1 MSKNEVKEFNVFG
14 NVYGVSLWRSGMS
27 VIFDMLDDQAGN
39 KENSELHE
47 YKQALNQEGEYSL
60 KINGKFNPNSISSS
74 ELFNNF
80 VADLKDNFLNEELEQ
95 IGFSKE
101 WLMAEHNKLV
111 EIAINLN
118 SNSVEIEL

>member
-1 MSKNEVKEFNVFG
+1 
-14 NVYGVSLWRSGMS
+14 MS

-39 KENSELHE
+39 KENSKLHE

-80 VADLKDNFLNEELEQ
+80 VGDLKDNFLNEELEQ

-101 WLMAEHNKLV
+101 WLTAEHNKLV

-118 SNSVEIEL
+118 KNRVEIEL

>member
-1 MSKNEVKEFNVFG
+1 MFEIKEFNVYG
-14 NVYGVSLWRSGMS
+14 NTYGVSLWRSGMS

-60 KINGKFNPNSISSS
+60 KINDKFNPNSISSS

-80 VADLKDNFLNEELEQ
+80 VEDLKANILSDELEQ

-101 WLMAEHNKLV
+101 WLIAEHNRLV
-111 EIAINLN
+111 ETAINLN
-118 SNSVEIEL
+118 KNRVEIEL

>member
-27 VIFDMLDDQAGN
+27 VIFDMLDGLAGS

-47 YKQALNQEGEYSL
+47 YKQALNQEGTYSL
-60 KINGKFNPNSISSS
+60 KINGKFNPNSVSSS

-80 VADLKDNFLNEELEQ
+80 ADDLKANILNSELEQ
-95 IGFSKE
+95 VGFSKE
-101 WLMAEHNKLV
+101 WLISQHNKLV

-118 SNSVEIEL
+118 KNKVEIEY

>member
-60 KINGKFNPNSISSS
+60 KMIFIHHFGYGV
-74 ELFNNF
+74 E
-80 VADLKDNFLNEELEQ
+80 
-95 IGFSKE
+95 
-101 WLMAEHNKLV
+101 MALRR
-111 EIAINLN
+111 LDDDRT
-118 SNSVEIEL
+118 S

>member
-1 MSKNEVKEFNVFG
+1 MFKNEVKEFNVYG
-14 NVYGVSLWRSGMS
+14 NTYGVSLWRSGMS
-27 VIFDMLDDQAGN
+27 VIFDMLDELAGN

-60 KINGKFNPNSISSS
+60 KINDKFNPNSISSS

-80 VADLKDNFLNEELEQ
+80 IADLKANILNGELEQ

-101 WLMAEHNKLV
+101 WLIAEHNRLV
-111 EIAINLN
+111 ETAINLN
-118 SNSVEIEL
+118 NNRVEIEL

>member
-60 KINGKFNPNSISSS
+60 KINGKFNPNSVASS

-80 VADLKDNFLNEELEQ
+80 VDDLKANILNKELEQ
-95 IGFSKE
+95 VGFSKE
-101 WLMAEHNKLV
+101 WLIDQHNKLV

-118 SNSVEIEL
+118 KNKVEIEF

>member
-1 MSKNEVKEFNVFG
+1 MPKNEVKEFNVFG

-27 VIFDMLDDQAGN
+27 AIFDMLDDQASN

-47 YKQALNQEGEYSL
+47 YKKALNQEGEYSL
-60 KINGKFNPNSISSS
+60 KINGKFNPNSVSSS

-80 VADLKDNFLNEELEQ
+80 VDDLKANILNSELEQ
-95 IGFSKE
+95 VGFSKE
-101 WLMAEHNKLV
+101 WLMSQHNKLV

-118 SNSVEIEL
+118 KNKVEFDF

>member
-27 VIFDMLDDQAGN
+27 AIFDMLDDQGN

-60 KINGKFNPNSISSS
+60 KINGKFNPNSVSSS

-80 VADLKDNFLNEELEQ
+80 VDDLKANILNSELEQ
-95 IGFSKE
+95 VGFSKE
-101 WLMAEHNKLV
+101 WLISQHNKLV

-118 SNSVEIEL
+118 KNRVEIEF

>member
-1 MSKNEVKEFNVFG
+1 MVKNEVKEFNVYG

-47 YKQALNQEGEYSL
+47 YKQALNQEGTYSL
-60 KINGKFNPNSISSS
+60 KINSKFNPNSVSSS

-80 VADLKDNFLNEELEQ
+80 VDDLKANILNSELEQ
-95 IGFSKE
+95 VGFSKE
-101 WLMAEHNKLV
+101 WLISQHNKLV

-118 SNSVEIEL
+118 KNKVEIEF